1 MLSRFEGPAGF
12 ARLVDALRRQR
23 LVHSDTAIAEQFA
36 RTGTLRFFAAGAHV
50 VSEDGDDNS
59 VFFLLTGAGSIR
71 VRGRE
76 VALRR
81 AGEHVGEMAAIDP
94 AAPRSASV
102 IAVEPTVALELSD
115 VQFLH
120 VADANP
126 RVWHAVATTLA
137 ERLRERDQ
145 YVRPR
150 RGPSGL
156 FIGCSV
162 EALPIARAVQVE
174 LDHDPVIVTTWT
186 NAVFGASQTA
196 LDSLEAQLVQ
206 TDFAVVVLSPD
217 DTISSRG
224 RRRAGPRDNVI
235 FELGLFAGAL
245 GRGRTFMLIE
255 RGADLKLPS
264 DLVGITPITYKPG
277 GSDTLSAR
285 IAPACEEIRRAILSL
300 GPR

>member
-1 MLSRFEGPAGF
+1 
-12 ARLVDALRRQR
+12 
-23 LVHSDTAIAEQFA
+23 
-36 RTGTLRFFAAGAHV
+36 
-50 VSEDGDDNS
+50 
-59 VFFLLTGAGSIR
+59 
-71 VRGRE
+71 
-76 VALRR
+76 
-81 AGEHVGEMAAIDP
+81 
-94 AAPRSASV
+94 
-102 IAVEPTVALELSD
+102 
-115 VQFLH
+115 
-120 VADANP
+120 
-126 RVWHAVATTLA
+126 
-137 ERLRERDQ
+137 
-145 YVRPR
+145 
-150 RGPSGL
+150 
-156 FIGCSV
+156 V

-285 IAPACEEIRRAILSL
+285 IAPACEELRRAILSL